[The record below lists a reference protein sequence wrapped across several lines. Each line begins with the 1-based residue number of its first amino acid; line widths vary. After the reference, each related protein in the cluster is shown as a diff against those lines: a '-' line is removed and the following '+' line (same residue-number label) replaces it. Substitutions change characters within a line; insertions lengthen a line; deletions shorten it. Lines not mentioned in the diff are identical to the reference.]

1 LRTRIIEGSSNPR
14 PEEKMT
20 ETRKR
25 FKGKSTTAVHAGELP
40 PNQGEVVTPIYQT
53 STFFFPTQ
61 DPSTWEGK
69 VPDGSYIYTRWGN
82 PTIRAAEDKLAALEG
97 SERGLLF
104 SSGMAAI
111 TSAILSFVGK
121 GDHLVSV
128 EDIYGGTFSFI
139 RSELPRLGVEVTFVD
154 STDPG
159 AIAAALRPN
168 TKLIY
173 LESPTNP
180 LLKLVDIRASAK
192 IAKEHGVKSMIDST
206 FATPINQRPID
217 LGVDLVAHSCT
228 KYLNGHSDLIAGV
241 VLGREKDIESISK
254 KRILYGGSMDP
265 LGAFLLFRGLKTLAV
280 RMERHNQ
287 NGLEIARFLESHS
300 KIEKVH
306 YPGLPSHLQHYLAKE
321 QMSGFGGMVSF
332 EVHGGRKAAENA
344 LRSFEVIKRATSLG
358 GVDSL
363 ASMPLNSSHS
373 SLTPQER
380 QRLGIK
386 DQLIR
391 LSLGIEDAEDLKLDL
406 ERALG

>member
-1 LRTRIIEGSSNPR
+1 
-14 PEEKMT
+14 MT

-25 FKGKSTTAVHAGELP
+25 FKGRSTTAVHAGELP
-40 PNQGEVVTPIYQT
+40 PCKGEVVTPIYQT

-69 VPDGSYIYTRWGN
+69 VPEGSYIYTRWGN
-82 PTIRAAEDKLAALEG
+82 PTIRATEDKLAALEG
-97 SERGLLF
+97 AERGLLF

-111 TSAILSFVGK
+111 TSTMLAFVGK
-121 GDHLVSV
+121 GDHVVSV
-128 EDIYGGTFSFI
+128 EDVYGGTFSFL
-139 RSELPRLGVEVTFVD
+139 RSELPRLGVEVSLVET
-154 STDPG
+154 TDPE
-159 AIAAALRPN
+159 AIARAIRPS
-168 TKLIY
+168 TKLVY

-180 LLKLVDIRASAK
+180 LLRLVDIRAAVK
-192 IAKEHGVKSMIDST
+192 VAKEHGVRTMIDST

-228 KYLNGHSDLIAGV
+228 KYLNGHSDLIAGA
-241 VLGREKDIESISK
+241 VLGREEDIESISK
-254 KRILYGGSMDP
+254 KRILYGGSLDP

-280 RMERHNQ
+280 RMERHNR
-287 NGLEIARFLESHS
+287 NGQEIAQFLESHP
-300 KIEKVH
+300 KVERVH
-306 YPGLPSHLQHYLAKE
+306 FPGLTSHPQHALARS

-332 EVHGGRKAAENA
+332 EVRGGRAMAEKA
-344 LRSFEVIKRATSLG
+344 LRAFQVIKMATSLG

-380 QRLGIK
+380 QRIGIK

-391 LSLGIEDAEDLKLDL
+391 LSLGIEDPEDLREDL

>member
-1 LRTRIIEGSSNPR
+1 MS
-14 PEEKMT
+14 

-40 PNQGEVVTPIYQT
+40 PSQGEVVTPIYQT

-82 PTIRAAEDKLAALEG
+82 PTIRATEDKLAALEG
-97 SERGLLF
+97 SEKGLLF

-111 TSAILSFVGK
+111 TSAILTFVGK
-121 GDHLVSV
+121 GDHIISV
-128 EDIYGGTFSFI
+128 EDIYGGTFSFM
-139 RSELPRLGVEVTFVD
+139 RSELPRLGVDVTFVD
-154 STDPG
+154 SVDPE
-159 AIAAALRPN
+159 AIPKAIKAN

-180 LLKLVDIRASAK
+180 LLKLVDIRAAAK
-192 IAKEHGVKSMIDST
+192 VAKEQGVKSMIDST

-217 LGVDLVAHSCT
+217 MGVDLVAHSCT

-241 VLGREKDIESISK
+241 VLGTETDIEAISK

-265 LGAFLLFRGLKTLAV
+265 LGAFLLIRGLKTLAV
-280 RMERHNQ
+280 RMERHNR
-287 NGLEIARFLESHS
+287 NGQEIAQFLESHPQV
-300 KIEKVH
+300 ERVH
-306 YPGLPSHLQHYLAKE
+306 YPGLDSHPQHRLAVE
-321 QMSGFGGMVSF
+321 QMSSFGGMISF
-332 EVHGGRKAAENA
+332 EVRGGRKAAENA

-391 LSLGIEDAEDLKLDL
+391 LSLGIEDAEDLKQDLD
-406 ERALG
+406 RALS

>member
-1 LRTRIIEGSSNPR
+1 MAE
-14 PEEKMT
+14 M
-20 ETRKR
+20 RKR
-25 FKGKSTTAVHAGELP
+25 FKGISTTAVHAGELP
-40 PNQGEVVTPIYQT
+40 PTQGEVVTPIYQT
-53 STFFFPTQ
+53 STFYFPTQ

-97 SERGLLF
+97 AERGLLF

-111 TSAILSFVGK
+111 TSTILSSVGK

-154 STDPG
+154 STVPG
-159 AIAAALRPN
+159 ALAKAIRPN
-168 TKLIY
+168 TKLIF

-180 LLKLVDIRASAK
+180 LLKLVDIRAAAK
-192 IAKEHGVKSMIDST
+192 IAKEHGIKSMIDST

-217 LGVDLVAHSCT
+217 MGIDLVAHSCT

-241 VLGREKDIESISK
+241 VLGREAEIESISK

-280 RMERHNQ
+280 RMERHNR
-287 NGLEIARFLESHS
+287 NGMEVAQFLESHP
-300 KIEKVH
+300 KVERVH
-306 YPGLPSHLQHYLAKE
+306 YPGLASHPQHGLAKE

-332 EVHGGRKAAENA
+332 EVRGGRKAAEKA
-344 LRSFEVIKRATSLG
+344 LRSFEVIKMATSLG

-391 LSLGIEDAEDLKLDL
+391 LSLGIEDAEDLRQDL